1 MGADGSVLLHNGHKL
16 RISANGIVS
25 VRDPPTGA
33 GDVMTCALTY
43 MLSRGGEDLEWSF
56 IFSNAAAIAKTM
68 GEGPYGGVIGNDI
81 ISDIANRL
89 FSRLIKT

>member
-1 MGADGSVLLHNGHKL
+1 MGADGSILLHNGHKL

-25 VRDPPTGA
+25 VRDPTGA

-43 MLSRGGEDLEWSF
+43 MLSRGEDLEWSF

-68 GEGPYGGVIGNDI
+68 GEGPYGVIGNDI
-81 ISDIANRL
+81 ISDIANKL